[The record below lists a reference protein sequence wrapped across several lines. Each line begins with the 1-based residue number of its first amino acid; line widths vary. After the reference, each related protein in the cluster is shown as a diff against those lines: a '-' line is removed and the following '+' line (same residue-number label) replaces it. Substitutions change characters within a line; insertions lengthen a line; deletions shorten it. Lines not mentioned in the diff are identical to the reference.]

1 MFGDF
6 NLEDFSIFTKY
17 KSYSKSSLL
26 INYGKLFNPLYFG
39 QMKHLPAV
47 ENPGQSVNKDRF
59 LRSKVIVVYCYS

>member
-17 KSYSKSSLL
+17 KSYSNSSLL
-26 INYGKLFNPLYFG
+26 IIYSKMFIDLTFDKT
-39 QMKHLPAV
+39 KHLLLV

-59 LRSKVIVVYCYS
+59 LRLQDIVVYCYR